1 MNPNLRM
8 PLVLACVLV
17 AALEAPRAMHV
28 LVEDLGGPYEGRAV
42 AAAPLVRTTND
53 GASSNALLLLCVDGA
68 QVAEPSA
75 SKIGHSSPSNHAV
88 DRSVARTTR

>member
-1 MNPNLRM
+1 MNANLRM
-8 PLVLACVLV
+8 PLVSACVLV

-28 LVEDLGGPYEGRAV
+28 FVEDLSGPYEGRAV
-42 AAAPLVRTTND
+42 AAAPVVRTAND

-68 QVAEPSA
+68 GVADPSV
-75 SKIGHSSPSNHAV
+75 STIGHSSPSNHAV